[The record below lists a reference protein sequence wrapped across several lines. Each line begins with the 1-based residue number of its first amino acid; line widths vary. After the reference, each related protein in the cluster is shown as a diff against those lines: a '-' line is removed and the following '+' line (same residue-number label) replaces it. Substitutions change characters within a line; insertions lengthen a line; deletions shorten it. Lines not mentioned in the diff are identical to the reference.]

1 LKTLIF
7 TPDPI
12 EATCVAARLTHI
24 TVYPIKSARGIPV
37 EQWELD
43 EFGLTLDR
51 RWMVVDAAAQFIS
64 QRDYPRMA
72 LVVPSLRDGR
82 LWLDAPGMPT
92 LELPV
97 HPSSTVFTRV
107 TIWKDTCEAA
117 WAGEAAARWF
127 SELLGCAASLVHMPA
142 QTMREAN
149 LVYAPSGTRVSFAD
163 AYPILLISEESLAD
177 LNGRLNVPLPMNRF
191 RPNLVV
197 AGCEPYEEDRWR
209 EVRIGD
215 VSLQVVKPCDRCVIP
230 TTDQDTAERGK
241 EPLRTLNTY
250 RKVDGQVLFGQN
262 VVHLGLGRLRVG
274 DEVRR

>member
-1 LKTLIF
+1 V
-7 TPDPI
+7 TP
-12 EATCVAARLTHI
+12 RLTRI

-51 RWMVVDAAAQFIS
+51 RWMVVDAGGQFIS
-64 QRDYPRMA
+64 QRDYPRLA
-72 LVVPSLRDGR
+72 LVIPSVADGR
-82 LWLDAPGMPT
+82 LRVDAPGRPT
-92 LELPV
+92 LEIPV

-107 TIWKDTCEAA
+107 TIWNDTCEAA

-177 LNGRLNVPLPMNRF
+177 LNARLPEPLPMNRF

-197 AGCEPYEEDRWR
+197 SGWGAPYGEDSWAELRVG
-209 EVRIGD
+209 EVAFG
-215 VSLQVVKPCDRCVIP
+215 VVKACARCVTT
-230 TTDQDTAERGK
+230 TTDQATAERGV
-241 EPLRTLNTY
+241 EPLATLARY
-250 RKVDGQVLFGQN
+250 RRVPRGVLFGQN
-262 VVHLGLGRLRVG
+262 LIQRGHGAVAVG
-274 DEVRR
+274 DSVRILSRR